1 MTSFP
6 NENELMKRLLI
17 LIISLTAFLLCE
29 AANDTTITVP
39 SVKRCQF
46 YYYDFYFSYPHSY
59 PRMCSAVAE
68 KPLDLSIAH
77 DSIDAFINTI
87 YSKAYYSPDIYF
99 GMKYLCNYEWYNN
112 DNSEYRKTHDFN
124 IIDDLLAETAD
135 KVYHNSKEYKFI
147 LKDKTKLNIK
157 VCFLD
162 GFFWECNSSD
172 KRLNGVSIDYTR
184 NESIKR
190 KEKSYVLKEVISVEP
205 Y

>member
-1 MTSFP
+1 
-6 NENELMKRLLI
+6 MKRLLI

-39 SVKRCQF
+39 PVKRCQF

-68 KPLDLSIAH
+68 KPLDLGIAH

-124 IIDDLLAETAD
+124 IIDDFAFETAD

-172 KRLNGVSIDYTR
+172 KRLNGVSID
-184 NESIKR
+184 
-190 KEKSYVLKEVISVEP
+190 
-205 Y
+205 

>member
-87 YSKAYYSPDIYF
+87 YSKAYYSPD
-99 GMKYLCNYEWYNN
+99 
-112 DNSEYRKTHDFN
+112 
-124 IIDDLLAETAD
+124 
-135 KVYHNSKEYKFI
+135 
-147 LKDKTKLNIK
+147 
-157 VCFLD
+157 
-162 GFFWECNSSD
+162 
-172 KRLNGVSIDYTR
+172 YTL
-184 NESIKR
+184 E
-190 KEKSYVLKEVISVEP
+190 
-205 Y
+205 